1 MADGVSHF
9 LSEDLS
15 ICSSLPGMSQEER
28 TLEDCDAILIDL
40 ETEAGVC
47 DVREVTAASCLGQL
61 RHPAEK
67 AYRIGVDPAGITRC
81 HSARQ
86 NRPVIGA

>member
-28 TLEDCDAILIDL
+28 TLEDCDAILVHL
-40 ETEAGVC
+40 EVE
-47 DVREVTAASCLGQL
+47 S
-61 RHPAEK
+61 
-67 AYRIGVDPAGITRC
+67 GVDKATPLLKTGI
-81 HSARQ
+81 
-86 NRPVIGA
+86 